1 MNIQEGDKKK
11 NGREWRL
18 KMRHNKKEKT
28 IRSQILKGYLLLTG
42 MMVVLVAL
50 SCLFF
55 ELIAANYG
63 KASAF
68 QNQQYEAQKVI
79 AAHYQWLEQLSDSIT
94 TGSEFEGSLN
104 PDTCALGK
112 WIDNSAADLEDYPE
126 LAAVIEEINKPHDEI
141 HSEAAKLVELAK
153 TNRDEAYEQYAGVF
167 KPKVINIGK
176 GLNKISD
183 IYQEK
188 AEQIIKETRQGV
200 LVSVLILLAIGLG
213 ASLASVILGRRM
225 ATRISKPI
233 LAVANW
239 SEQLSAGVDNL
250 RFDAEDLQ
258 ERGNASEINR
268 MISSFREMADNIRE
282 HVRVIQKVA
291 EGDLTAYV
299 DIRSEGDSLGSGL
312 YHMVQNNDFMFARL
326 LEIADT
332 VADNANQIADSA
344 QMLAESSTSQA
355 GAVEQLSDT
364 VQNADTLAAG
374 NAENAS
380 GVMSLIKGMN
390 HEILEG
396 QDKMEELLEA
406 VQGIERASENISV
419 VMKSIN
425 DIAFQTNILAL
436 NAAVEAARAGS
447 AGKGFAV
454 VADEVRNLALKS
466 QEAAEQSRAL
476 IENTITKAAKGGNI
490 SQQASETFQSIVDR
504 IKQIEER
511 IGSIDDASARQ
522 QELMRR
528 INEEIGRIS
537 SAVTENA
544 ATSEHTAASTQQM
557 NAGAAQIKLAM
568 DRFQLRK
575 REPGK
580 PYIPPEKAD
589 DKEFIEL
596 ATRNFYAH
604 AQKRD

>member
-1 MNIQEGDKKK
+1 
-11 NGREWRL
+11 
-18 KMRHNKKEKT
+18 
-28 IRSQILKGYLLLTG
+28 
-42 MMVVLVAL
+42 
-50 SCLFF
+50 
-55 ELIAANYG
+55 
-63 KASAF
+63 
-68 QNQQYEAQKVI
+68 
-79 AAHYQWLEQLSDSIT
+79 
-94 TGSEFEGSLN
+94 
-104 PDTCALGK
+104 
-112 WIDNSAADLEDYPE
+112 
-126 LAAVIEEINKPHDEI
+126 
-141 HSEAAKLVELAK
+141 
-153 TNRDEAYEQYAGVF
+153 
-167 KPKVINIGK
+167 
-176 GLNKISD
+176 
-183 IYQEK
+183 
-188 AEQIIKETRQGV
+188 
-200 LVSVLILLAIGLG
+200 
-213 ASLASVILGRRM
+213 
-225 ATRISKPI
+225 
-233 LAVANW
+233 
-239 SEQLSAGVDNL
+239 
-250 RFDAEDLQ
+250 
-258 ERGNASEINR
+258 
-268 MISSFREMADNIRE
+268 
-282 HVRVIQKVA
+282 
-291 EGDLTAYV
+291 
-299 DIRSEGDSLGSGL
+299 
-312 YHMVQNNDFMFARL
+312 MVQNNDFMFARR

-604 AQKRD
+604 AQKKD

>member
-1 MNIQEGDKKK
+1 
-11 NGREWRL
+11 
-18 KMRHNKKEKT
+18 MRHNKKEKT

-167 KPKVINIGK
+167 KPKVVNIGK

-436 NAAVEAARAGS
+436 NAAVEAARAGR

-604 AQKRD
+604 AQKKD